1 MSRASYVDDI
11 CLFKSV
17 DICNSIHIHT
27 HTYTLSYTLMAN
39 LPHMDKDDRDSQR
52 QQREQYTNQI
62 KTDDAN

>member
-1 MSRASYVDDI
+1 MLMTFVYSNQLIYAIQFTY
-11 CLFKSV
+11 
-17 DICNSIHIHT
+17 T